1 MILLLLALVSPAH
14 ADDVNVYKGKPYGGI
29 FTHGTIT
36 LNEVGI
42 RTETHV
48 LFAVHT
54 DSYSYAD
61 IREVTA
67 DLGLFRGWVV
77 MSMTDKT
84 ETSFNMPRHSAR
96 ELEATLTR
104 RIMTA
109 K

>member
-1 MILLLLALVSPAH
+1 MLLLLALLAPAR

-54 DSYSYAD
+54 ESYTYAD
-61 IREVTA
+61 IHKVTE
-67 DLGLFRGWVV
+67 DLGLFRGWVT
-77 MSMTDKT
+77 MSMIDKS
-84 ETSFNMPRHSAR
+84 ETSFNMPRRSAR